1 MLNPGGA
8 GGLRKH
14 SIMASMAEFPGKPQK
29 DSDKVYFGEEM
40 KELDAHK
47 GPDPET
53 YEIGSSSVKYHTVCR
68 EWRFRFTGR
77 DVRRPSAPS
86 PGEMTKKSAPNR

>member
-1 MLNPGGA
+1 MFATQPTSRDLSERLGT
-8 GGLRKH
+8 
-14 SIMASMAEFPGKPQK
+14 MAAHKARE
-29 DSDKVYFGEEM
+29 DDKENLQVYFGEEM
-40 KELDAHK
+40 KELEAHSAA
-47 GPDPET
+47 DPEAF
-53 YEIGSSSVKYHTVCR
+53 EIGTSGVEYHTVCR